1 MIKIGD
7 FSRLSQVP
15 ISTLRYYD
23 EVGLLRPAA
32 VDEATGYRFYTLEQ
46 LPLLNRILALKW
58 LDLSLDQITQLLTEE
73 VPLPHIR
80 GMLLMKRLD
89 LQQQLREGEEKL
101 SRVETR
107 LKMLEQENDMSYDVV
122 FKSIPA
128 RMIASRRC
136 LAANFEDWLRF
147 KSETQE
153 LIRQSGIKEIGS
165 WMTLYHHQGYREQDL
180 YVEVAVPI
188 DAALGRKLQQSESP
202 DFTVYELSGENV
214 ASVVYPYSK
223 EAVAAVYEAIGLWV
237 YSHNYRYVGSC
248 REVYLHDDEQ
258 LRGQEEI
265 QFPVEKVE
273 ENRSRAGG

>member
-1 MIKIGD
+1 MTMIKIGD

-32 VDEATGYRFYTLEQ
+32 VDETSGYRFYTLEQ

-58 LDLSLDQITQLLTEE
+58 LGLSLDQIAQLLAKE
-73 VPLPHIR
+73 VPTPHIR
-80 GMLLMKRLD
+80 GMLLMKRLE
-89 LQQQLREGEEKL
+89 LQQEVREVEERL

-107 LKMLEQENDMSYDVV
+107 LKMLEQEKDMPYDVV
-122 FKSIPA
+122 LKSIPA
-128 RMIASRRC
+128 VMIASRRC
-136 LAANFEDWLRF
+136 LAAYFNDWLRF
-147 KSETQE
+147 KAETQVI
-153 LIRQSGIKEIGS
+153 IRQSGLKETGL

-202 DFTVYELSGENV
+202 DFTVYQLPAETV

-223 EAVAAVYEAIGLWV
+223 EAMPAVYEAIGLWV
-237 YSHNYRYVGSC
+237 YSHGYRYVGSC
-248 REVYLHDDEQ
+248 REVYLHDNEPLQ
-258 LRGQEEI
+258 GQEEI
-265 QFPVEKVE
+265 QFPVEK
-273 ENRSRAGG
+273 A

>member
-32 VDEATGYRFYTLEQ
+32 IDEASGYRFYTLEQ

-58 LDLSLDQITQLLTEE
+58 LGLSLDQIAQLLAEK
-73 VPLPHIR
+73 VPTPHIR

-89 LQQQLREGEEKL
+89 LQQQMREVEERL
-101 SRVETR
+101 GRVETR
-107 LKMLEQENDMSYDVV
+107 LKLLEQEKDMPYDVV
-122 FKSIPA
+122 LKSVPA
-128 RMIASRRC
+128 LMIASRRG
-136 LAANFEDWLRF
+136 LAADFSDWLRF
-147 KSETQE
+147 KAETQA
-153 LIRQSGIKEIGS
+153 LIRQSGVKEMGP

-188 DAALGRKLQQSESP
+188 DAVLGRKLQQSESP
-202 DFTVYELSGENV
+202 DFTVYELPGEQV

-223 EAVAAVYEAIGLWV
+223 EAIPAVYEAIGLWV
-237 YSHNYRYVGSC
+237 YSHGYRYVGSC
-248 REVYLHDDEQ
+248 REVYLYDDEQ
-258 LRGQEEI
+258 SRGQEEI
-265 QFPVEKVE
+265 QFPVEK
-273 ENRSRAGG
+273 A